1 MARTRICT
9 SDKEIKSSLKVSYE
23 NAIFYLQVM
32 APISIISVITF
43 NTVSMWNTK
52 WKQNK
57 QHEGEKQ
64 TISS

>member
-9 SDKEIKSSLKVSYE
+9 SDKEIKSSFKVSYG

-43 NTVSMWNTK
+43 NTVGMWNIK

-57 QHEGEKQ
+57 KHEAEKQ

>member
-9 SDKEIKSSLKVSYE
+9 SDKEIKSSFKVSYG

-43 NTVSMWNTK
+43 NTVGM
-52 WKQNK
+52 
-57 QHEGEKQ
+57 
-64 TISS
+64 